1 VNAATAR
8 REDRRCATFLA
19 VVVCV
24 GLGYTT
30 TALEMDWRT
39 SSGLIGPGFFP
50 VVLGVGIVACA
61 GTVLARIL
69 FRLRSRPNGPTKD
82 AEDGGVPD
90 SPWVVT
96 MLALV
101 VLMVLFVVFLQ
112 PLGAVIGS
120 ALFMLA
126 TLQVL
131 NPGRQVANAVL
142 SLMLP
147 VGLYLLLEIL
157 LGAGLPP
164 GPIPVQRA
172 TWTSSTTCSSEWSR
186 CSPPATC
193 GCSFSAS

>member
-1 VNAATAR
+1 
-8 REDRRCATFLA
+8 
-19 VVVCV
+19 
-24 GLGYTT
+24 
-30 TALEMDWRT
+30 M
-39 SSGLIGPGFFP
+39 
-50 VVLGVGIVACA
+50 
-61 GTVLARIL
+61 
-69 FRLRSRPNGPTKD
+69 
-82 AEDGGVPD
+82 
-90 SPWVVT
+90 T

-131 NPGRQVANAVL
+131 NPGRQAANAVL

-164 GPIPVQRA
+164 GPIPV
-172 TWTSSTTCSSEWSR
+172 
-186 CSPPATC
+186 
-193 GCSFSAS
+193 